1 MRETVLIDNSKRR
14 AHTSPIFREP
24 LPLHISLLRTN
35 QTFPPPEDPHMTGS
49 TLETA
54 EWQLISGDDVSP
66 ETSHDLALVQNGD
79 FKELFESSTTR
90 QTVGADVTDATNPA
104 VAKLREDLDYASFV
118 EVCISTQHSAVP
130 AAERPLWLL
139 RLMCIGVGALRSFL
153 QANVTGPPLLYNPN
167 KELIPACL
175 AEDTGFLRA
184 LSKAAVTFMAVD
196 GESPYHLASHL
207 LLLALA
213 GAIMNSPL
221 LAGEDAPQTAPW
233 WKLRVNFL
241 HQRILSEKTGTLYKN
256 IVANISDVTP
266 WLEGQSG
273 IVQAMFL
280 VERAMVDT
288 YFGNDTRALKQLEDA
303 TELTGLKYVLT
314 GVVGKRTQWQQKETS
329 QLVVLAKSAEQNS
342 VEGTKP
348 TTLDLNDDTLLEK
361 ISFTNSKTLTPKED
375 SDLPADLAQLDAGD
389 QPPLHPLDA
398 TILLLFTETIK
409 NTNPGD
415 GTTREQMLPYAERV
429 LSHSTNWEVYTLG
442 LLVRSRIESTKSRTV
457 ERSVLQ
463 LQVVVDQVIAETTG
477 KQTLTQGES
486 DNTTVAP
493 TFLPQPKEGESASI
507 RERLLYIHQ
516 LPIPTRWELEAEL
529 ASRWSSVG
537 GLRTALEIFERLEM
551 WPEVALCW
559 AATEQ
564 EEKAKGVIRKQLFE
578 DNSEK
583 ERSPPPPQ
591 APRLWC
597 ILGDVENSAAHYEK
611 AWIVSNNSFARAK
624 RSLGRYYMNIGD
636 CQKAAEA
643 YGDSLRIYPLH
654 GPSWFALGCCWLELE
669 AWEGSIRAF
678 GRAVSIDDTDAEAWS
693 NLATALLRRDAPSD
707 DAPVEKRRIRL
718 DDEEEEDSTVA
729 TGDPQRNRRDAL
741 RAIKRA
747 AQLKRESWRIWDNY
761 LTVAA
766 TMQPP
771 EFQDVITA
779 MKNLIALRSGSKGEL
794 AVDTKVL
801 ELLVQHIITEDLNQE
816 KPTGYDPTKPGLAK
830 QVVELVEKDVVPL
843 ITTNSRLWKIVARLN
858 LWRKKPRAALEAH
871 EKTWRAVNSRPGIT
885 DATEKEWNELVDATV
900 ELVDAYESLGQLE
913 RTDGLGAGEL
923 VAKDWRFKARSAVRG
938 IIGKGKMNWEGTA
951 GYDRLKETLEG
962 LKA

>member
-1 MRETVLIDNSKRR
+1 M
-14 AHTSPIFREP
+14 A
-24 LPLHISLLRTN
+24 
-35 QTFPPPEDPHMTGS
+35 GS
-49 TLETA
+49 TLEAA

-79 FKELFESSTTR
+79 FKELFESPTTR
-90 QTVGADVTDATNPA
+90 QTIGADILDASDPA
-104 VAKLREDLDYASFV
+104 VTKLREDLDYASFV
-118 EVCISTQHSAVP
+118 EARITAQHSAIP
-130 AAERPLWLL
+130 ADERPLWLL

-153 QANVTGPPLLYNPN
+153 QTNVTGPPLFYDPN
-167 KELIPACL
+167 KELIPVCL
-175 AEDTGFLRA
+175 AEDADFVRA
-184 LSKAAVTFMAVD
+184 LSKAAVTFMTVD
-196 GESPYHLASHL
+196 GESPYHLASHML
-207 LLLALA
+207 LLTLAVS
-213 GAIMNSPL
+213 IMNSPL
-221 LAGEDAPQTAPW
+221 LAGEDAPQTASW
-233 WKLRVNFL
+233 WRLRVNFL

-256 IVANISDVTP
+256 IVADINDVVP
-266 WLEGQSG
+266 RLAGQSN
-273 IVQAMFL
+273 IVQAMLL

-288 YFGNDTRALKQLEDA
+288 YFGNDARALKQLEDA

-314 GVVGKRTQWQQKETS
+314 GVMGKRTQWQQKETS
-329 QLVVLAKSAEQNS
+329 QLVVLAKSAEQNN

-348 TTLDLNDDTLLEK
+348 KTLDLNDDTLLEK
-361 ISFTNSKTLTPKED
+361 ISFTDSKTLTPKED
-375 SDLPADLAQLDAGD
+375 SDLPAELASLDAGN

-409 NTNPGD
+409 NTNPED

-442 LLVRSRIESTKSRTV
+442 LLVRSRIESTRSRTV

-477 KQTLTQGES
+477 KRTATEAES
-486 DNTTVAP
+486 DDTTVAP

-578 DNSEK
+578 DDSEQ
-583 ERSPPPPQ
+583 ERAPPPPQ

-597 ILGDVENSAAHYEK
+597 ILGDIENNAAHYEK
-611 AWIVSNNSFARAK
+611 AWTVSNNRFARAK
-624 RSLGRYYMNIGD
+624 RSLGRYYMNIND
-636 CQKAAEA
+636 CQKASEA

-654 GPSWFALGCCWLELE
+654 GPSWFALGCCRLELQTWDG
-669 AWEGSIRAF
+669 AVRAF
-678 GRAVSIDDTDAEAWS
+678 SRAVSIDNTDAEAWS
-693 NLATALLRRDAPSD
+693 NLATALLRRDPSDD
-707 DAPVEKRRIRL
+707 DAPVEQSRIRL
-718 DDEEEEDSTVA
+718 DDEEEEDAAVA
-729 TGDPQRNRRDAL
+729 AADPQRNRKDAL
-741 RAIKRA
+741 QALKRA

-766 TMQPP
+766 TLQPP
-771 EFQDVITA
+771 EFQDMIVA
-779 MKNLIALRSGSKGEL
+779 MKNLIALRSRSKGEL
-794 AVDTKVL
+794 AVDTSVL
-801 ELLVQHIITEDLNQE
+801 ELLVQHIISEDLNQE
-816 KPTGYDPTKPGLAK
+816 KPIGYDPIKPGLAK
-830 QVVELVEKDVVPL
+830 QVVELVEKEVVPL
-843 ITTNSRLWKIVARLN
+843 ITTDPRLWKIVARLN
-858 LWRKKPRAALEAH
+858 LWRKKPRSALEAH
-871 EKTWRAVNSRPGIT
+871 EKAWRAVNSRPGIT

-900 ELVDAYESLGQLE
+900 ELVDAYESLGQME

-951 GYDRLKETLEG
+951 GYGRLEEALEG

>member
-1 MRETVLIDNSKRR
+1 MASCT
-14 AHTSPIFREP
+14 
-24 LPLHISLLRTN
+24 
-35 QTFPPPEDPHMTGS
+35 PEA
-49 TLETA
+49 A

-66 ETSHDLALVQNGD
+66 ETSHDLALVQNGN
-79 FKELFESSTTR
+79 FKEIFESPTTR
-90 QTVGADVTDATNPA
+90 RIIGADISNSSDSAI
-104 VAKLREDLDYASFV
+104 AKLREDLDYASFLDA
-118 EVCISTQHSAVP
+118 CITAQHSAVP
-130 AAERPLWLL
+130 VNEKPLWLL
-139 RLMCIGVGALRSFL
+139 RLMCIGVCALRSFL

-175 AEDTGFLRA
+175 TEDAGFVRA
-184 LSKAAVTFMAVD
+184 LSNAAVTFMAVD

-207 LLLALA
+207 LLLTLA
-213 GAIMNSPL
+213 ETVMNSPL
-221 LAGEDAPQTAPW
+221 LAGEDAPGTASW
-233 WKLRVNFL
+233 WRLRVDFL
-241 HQRILSEKTGTLYKN
+241 HQRILSEKTGTLYKR
-256 IVANISDVTP
+256 IVADINDVAP
-266 WLEGQSG
+266 RLAKRSG

-314 GVVGKRTQWQQKETS
+314 GAMGKRTQWQQKETS
-329 QLVVLAKSAEQNS
+329 QLVVLAKSAEQNT

-348 TTLDLNDDTLLEK
+348 KTLDLNDDTLLER
-361 ISFTNSKTLTPKED
+361 ISFTNSKTLTPKEG
-375 SDLPADLAQLDAGD
+375 SDLPAELASLDAGD

-409 NTNPGD
+409 NTNPED

-429 LSHSTNWEVYTLG
+429 LSNSTNWEVYTLG
-442 LLVRSRIESTKSRTV
+442 LLVRSRIEATKSRTV

-463 LQVVVDQVIAETTG
+463 LQVVVDQVIAETTRR
-477 KQTLTQGES
+477 QTATQTVS
-486 DNTTVAP
+486 DDTAIAP
-493 TFLPQPKEGESASI
+493 TFLPQPKEGESAPI

-529 ASRWSSVG
+529 ASRWSSLG

-564 EEKAKGVIRKQLFE
+564 EEKAKGVVRKQLFE
-578 DNSEK
+578 DGSEK
-583 ERSPPPPQ
+583 ERTPPPPQ

-597 ILGDVENSAAHYEK
+597 ILGDIENNVGHYEK
-611 AWIVSNNSFARAK
+611 AWIVSNKRFARAK
-624 RSLGRYYMNIGD
+624 RSLGRYYMNIND
-636 CQKAAEA
+636 CQRAADA

-669 AWEGSIRAF
+669 AWEGAVRAF
-678 GRAVSIDDTDAEAWS
+678 GRAVSIDNTDAEAWS
-693 NLATALLRRDAPSD
+693 NLASALLRRDALSKED
-707 DAPVEKRRIRL
+707 TAVGQRRIRL
-718 DDEEEEDSTVA
+718 DDEEEDDAAAAAIA
-729 TGDPQRNRRDAL
+729 TADPQRNRKDAL
-741 RAIKRA
+741 RALKHA
-747 AQLKRESWRIWDNY
+747 AELKRDSWRIWDNY

-771 EFQDVITA
+771 EFQDVIIA
-779 MKNLIALRSGSKGEL
+779 MKNLITLRGDSKGEL
-794 AVDTKVL
+794 AVDTNVL
-801 ELLVQHIITEDLNQE
+801 ELLVQHIISEDLNQD
-816 KPTGYDPTKPGLAK
+816 KPTGYDPTKPGLAR
-830 QVVELVEKDVVPL
+830 QVVGLVEKDVVPL
-843 ITTNSRLWKIVARLN
+843 ITTNPRLWKIVARLN

-871 EKTWRAVNSRPGIT
+871 EKAWRAVNSRPGIT
-885 DATEKEWNELVDATV
+885 DATEKEWNELVDVTV
-900 ELVDAYESLGQLE
+900 ELVDAYENLGQME

-923 VAKDWRFKARSAVRG
+923 VTKDWRFKARSAVRG

-951 GYDRLKETLEG
+951 GYDRLKEALEG